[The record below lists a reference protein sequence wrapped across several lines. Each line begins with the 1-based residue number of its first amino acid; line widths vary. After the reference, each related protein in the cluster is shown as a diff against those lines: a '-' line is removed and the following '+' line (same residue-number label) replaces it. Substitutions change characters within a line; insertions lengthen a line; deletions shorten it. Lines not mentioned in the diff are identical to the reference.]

1 MSRFQMNDLDRRTV
15 ERARAAVTDATD
27 VGYMSDVEM
36 ARRIGRLEAVVEGLI
51 EMVDQAVTE

>member
-1 MSRFQMNDLDRRTV
+1 MSRFEMNDLDRRTV
-15 ERARAAVTDATD
+15 ERARAAVAGRTD

-36 ARRIGRLEAVVEGLI
+36 ARRIGRLEAIVEGLI